1 MHLLVES
8 STGNNVGIL
17 QAPAWGGKAEVSLSF
32 QARPL
37 MWGAPAQSKAG
48 LANLSCSASV

>member
-1 MHLLVES
+1 MRLLVES
-8 STGNNVGIL
+8 SMGNNVGIL
-17 QAPAWGGKAEVSLSF
+17 QAPAWGGKAEVSLPF

-37 MWGAPAQSKAG
+37 MWGAPAQSRAG